1 MLPLAILL
9 PFFALIALG
18 WVLGRGALADARA
31 QTGLRLFVLYAA
43 LPAFLFR
50 FVVEAATP
58 PASAL
63 LAPLAYLAATL
74 VSGLIVAAL
83 APRARRLAAMGS
95 VSANVGYMGL
105 PAIGVSPL
113 GADPAAVGAAIA
125 VLVAD
130 VFVVMN
136 ANMVLLSSGGLRAGL
151 RAVMRAPLVW
161 ATAAGLCVR
170 LAALPMPE
178 PLARLVAL
186 LAGGA
191 VPAAL
196 VSLGA
201 ALASGAGSL
210 TLSPLRPLI
219 PALPGKLLLH
229 PALAW
234 ATVSALGLPRG
245 AASATVLMAATP
257 TALNHFLIA
266 AAGGADARA
275 AAALCLWTTIG
286 ALPTLAGWSA
296 ILAQA

>member
-1 MLPLAILL
+1 MLPLSILL

-18 WVLGRGALADARA
+18 WLIGRGPLADARA
-31 QTGLRLFVLYAA
+31 QMGLRLFVLYAA

-50 FVVEAATP
+50 FVVEVEP
-58 PASAL
+58 PPTSAL
-63 LAPLAYLAATL
+63 LAPAAYLAAAL
-74 VSGLIVAAL
+74 VCGLLVAAF
-83 APRARRLAAMGS
+83 AARPRRLAAMGS

-105 PAIGVSPL
+105 PAIAVSPL

-125 VLVAD
+125 ILVAD

-136 ANMVLLSSGGLRAGL
+136 ANMVLLASGGLRAGM
-151 RAVMRAPLVW
+151 RAVARAPLVW
-161 ATAAGLCVR
+161 ATAAGLAVR
-170 LAALPMPE
+170 LAALPLPE
-178 PLARLVAL
+178 PLVRLVAL

-201 ALASGAGSL
+201 ALASGAGAL
-210 TLSPLRPLI
+210 ALSPLRPVLA
-219 PALPGKLLLH
+219 ALPGKLLLH

-234 ATVSALGLPRG
+234 GVVSALGLPAG
-245 AASATVLMAATP
+245 AARATVLMAATP
-257 TALNHFLIA
+257 TALNYFLIA

-286 ALPTLAGWSA
+286 ALPTLSVWSVV
-296 ILAQA
+296 LA